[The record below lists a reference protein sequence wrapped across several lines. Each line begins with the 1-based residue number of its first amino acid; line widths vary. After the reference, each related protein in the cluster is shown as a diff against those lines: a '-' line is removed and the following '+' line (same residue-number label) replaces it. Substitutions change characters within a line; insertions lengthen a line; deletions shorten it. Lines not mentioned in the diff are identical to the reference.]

1 MLAAAGLKG
10 RCHERAHPEQF
21 RILRLSQPGPVVRN
35 AVAGVWLGQN
45 QNDVS
50 FARNSLCGI

>member
-1 MLAAAGLKG
+1 MNAPPRQLGI
-10 RCHERAHPEQF
+10 P
-21 RILRLSQPGPVVRN
+21 RLGWPRPAVRN
-35 AVAGVWLGQN
+35 AVAGVWPGQN